1 VASRAPAGKGSR
13 DATWRQGWDTYRRL
27 LAFVRPYRARL
38 AAGFGCGLLFAA
50 ANGALVWVIRGG
62 FDTIF
67 GATDVPPHTVML
79 FIAVFFPAVALVRGT
94 ADYLSAYYFRWV
106 GYRVVMDIRNTM
118 FRHIMGLSAGCFSQ
132 SRTGELISRVTNDTM
147 LVESAVSTVVS
158 DLAKQPVTFL
168 FMAVS
173 VFVIDARL
181 ASVSLIVFPICLL
194 PIAAFGRRVRRNARQ
209 AQERMADIVSILQES
224 VSGIR
229 IVKAFGMESSE
240 TRRFVEK
247 TGAAFGRMIRV
258 AKAGA
263 IVEPIIVLISAAGM
277 SAVLIYVR
285 AVNMSIGEFAAFAT
299 ALMLMYEPVKKLSK
313 IHITIQHSSG
323 AADRIFE
330 VLDTPSTV
338 TDRPDAQPLEAPVRD
353 LVFERVA
360 FAYEDGTPVLR
371 DLSLTVRA
379 GERVAI
385 VGGSGAGKTTL
396 VNLLPRFFDVT
407 GGRILLNGLDLRAI
421 TLASLRSQIGLVTQ
435 ETFLFN
441 DTVAANI
448 AYGSGVDTMARI
460 EEAARRAHADGF
472 IRAMPN
478 GYATVVGERGVRL
491 SGGQRQR
498 LAIARAIMRNPPIL
512 ILDEATSALDTESE
526 RLVQAALNEV
536 MQGRTVFAIAH
547 RLSTIVNCDRI
558 IVLQDGCIAEQGRH
572 EDLLRAGGLY
582 RRLYAMQFEEKTE
595 T

>member
-1 VASRAPAGKGSR
+1 MSAHAPSGAASRDVG
-13 DATWRQGWDTYRRL
+13 WRREWATYRRL
-27 LAFVRPYRARL
+27 LDFVRPYWARL
-38 AAGFGCGLLFAA
+38 AAGFGYGLLFAA
-50 ANGALVWVIRGG
+50 GNGALVWVIRDG
-62 FDTIF
+62 FDKIF
-67 GATDVPPHTVML
+67 GATDVPPRTLML
-79 FIAVFFPAVALVRGT
+79 FIAVFFPAVALVRGA
-94 ADYLSAYYFRWV
+94 ADYLSTYYFRWV
-106 GYRVVMDIRNTM
+106 GYRVVMDIRNAM
-118 FRHIMGLSAGCFSQ
+118 FRHVMGLSADCFSR
-132 SRTGELISRVTNDTM
+132 SRTGELISRTSNDTM

-181 ASVSLIVFPICLL
+181 AAVSLVVFPICLL
-194 PIAAFGRRVRRNARQ
+194 PIAAFGRRVRRNSRQ
-209 AQERMADIVSILQES
+209 AQERMADIVSILQET

-229 IVKAFGMESSE
+229 IVKAFGMEDYE
-240 TRRFVEK
+240 IGRFGEQTR
-247 TGAAFGRMIRV
+247 AALGRMIRV

-263 IVEPIIVLISAAGM
+263 SVEPIIVLISAAGM
-277 SAVLIYVR
+277 SAVLMYVR
-285 AVNMSIGEFAAFAT
+285 AVNMSVGEFAAFAA

-313 IHITIQHSSG
+313 IHLTVQQSSG

-330 VLDTPSTV
+330 VFDTVSTV
-338 TDRPDAQPLEAPVRD
+338 TDRPGAQPLDAPVQD
-353 LVFERVA
+353 LVFDHVA
-360 FAYEDGTPVLR
+360 FAYADGTPVLR
-371 DLSLTVRA
+371 DVSLRVRA

-407 GGRILLNGLDLRAI
+407 GGRVLLNGRDLRAI
-421 TLASLRSQIGLVTQ
+421 TLASLRGQIGLVTQ

-448 AYGSGVDTMARI
+448 AYGSGLDAMDRI

-472 IRAMPN
+472 IRDMPQ

-526 RLVQAALNEV
+526 RLVQAALDEV
-536 MQGRTVFAIAH
+536 MRGRTVFAIAH

-558 IVLQDGCIAEQGRH
+558 IVLQDGCIVEQGRH
-572 EDLLRAGGLY
+572 EELLQAGGVY
-582 RRLYAMQFEEKTE
+582 RRLYDMQFEERA
-595 T
+595 